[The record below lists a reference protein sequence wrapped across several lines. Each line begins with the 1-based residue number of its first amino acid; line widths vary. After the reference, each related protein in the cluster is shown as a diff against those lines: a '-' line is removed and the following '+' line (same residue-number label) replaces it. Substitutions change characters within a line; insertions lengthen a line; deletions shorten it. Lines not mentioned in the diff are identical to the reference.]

1 MLIKIICI
9 VALLE
14 FSLSEEYDAKTLPM
28 NKDSKYG
35 DDVCSYT
42 DGEKKYV
49 KPCGKGKFCD
59 GTTSI
64 MTIDYLKGKY
74 ENDKTSSIE
83 ICQDLP
89 NITSFYTYKGSC
101 SNDFECET
109 GYECIENECSYK
121 CPNSNMFLYNIQ
133 DGCQQNSDKGTDGIC
148 YEETRKKDAATEIK
162 YSPPQPNKICG
173 KLTRLDDP
181 RDNMKGIYYINKKE
195 YVYKGEVED
204 GEYVTDQELCK
215 SGFALYF
222 YKGGKSK
229 DPKDTSVV
237 SSSNEKQLM
246 CVTPISINTKLT
258 NAGVLVE
265 CSINY
270 KINENGDIL
279 RYNTAQLDSTE
290 TLIQN
295 YCKSDDRLYI
305 KLKYEKYKEYYTKI
319 TAEERETCGDL
330 DYTNKYTCQNN
341 ELIKAWYFYKNPR
354 EYARYN
360 DRKKLGKVI
369 DYNIQK
375 SYPCYSL
382 SQYISKKFIYLLFLL
397 LI

>member
-173 KLTRLDDP
+173 KLTLLDDP

-305 KLKYEKYKEYYTKI
+305 KLKYEKYKEYYTRI